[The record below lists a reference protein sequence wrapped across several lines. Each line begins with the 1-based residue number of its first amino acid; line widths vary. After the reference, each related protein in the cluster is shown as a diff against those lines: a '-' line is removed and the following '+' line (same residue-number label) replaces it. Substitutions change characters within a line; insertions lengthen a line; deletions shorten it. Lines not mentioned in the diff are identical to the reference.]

1 MALHFIFLFSPAGFA
16 ARIQL
21 KNCHFSRANIQDF
34 DRQSQC
40 LGLLWVAAHSKHH
53 KTYLAEQR
61 ELDPKIVPF
70 FWPGKLFFP
79 SVLCLSLFVLQEKGG
94 MRLACY
100 CSEQGQL
107 LPVQTVFL
115 SLSLAAS
122 VVLPVSG
129 SPSSSV
135 NLSPPPHFQE
145 TNKLNIQVPVGS
157 YESTSSHNSEQ
168 SFSLYL

>member
-1 MALHFIFLFSPAGFA
+1 MLLFRTGTAIA
-16 ARIQL
+16 
-21 KNCHFSRANIQDF
+21 CAN
-34 DRQSQC
+34 R
-40 LGLLWVAAHSKHH
+40 
-53 KTYLAEQR
+53 
-61 ELDPKIVPF
+61 
-70 FWPGKLFFP
+70 
-79 SVLCLSLFVLQEKGG
+79 
-94 MRLACY
+94 
-100 CSEQGQL
+100 
-107 LPVQTVFL
+107 VFL

-135 NLSPPPHFQE
+135 DLSPPPHFQE